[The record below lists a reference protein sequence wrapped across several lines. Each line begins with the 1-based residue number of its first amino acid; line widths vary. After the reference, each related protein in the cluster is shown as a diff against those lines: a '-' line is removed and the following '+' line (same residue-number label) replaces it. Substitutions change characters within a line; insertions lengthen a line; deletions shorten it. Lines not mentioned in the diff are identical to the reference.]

1 MNFPIA
7 LVSNHFKKTNPMK
20 RLLLIAF
27 CALFFHPNLRSQVLE
42 NSVNLGNIATVRL
55 FLNGAVTS
63 YPILQLGG
71 GSGLTLTFDDL
82 DNEVRNFN
90 YSLIHCNADWK
101 PSNLQDQE
109 YIEGFKED
117 RVSNYRFSTNTDV
130 KFVHYSLNLPNDNMQ
145 WTKSGNYVLKVFEN
159 NQSTEP
165 ILLRRFVVVENAMQ
179 VIPKIVLTNSVEK
192 SSTHQEIDF
201 TVKQGDLKASNPQV
215 EIFAT
220 VLQNGRWDNAL
231 MRLSPVFT
239 RGDDVIFDYQ
249 DKIVFPGMKE
259 FRYVDLRSLR
269 YKTDRVQDLE
279 EREDGYYVRLRP
291 DKVRAYSAYIYNADA
306 NGNYVIA
313 NVHDVSN
320 GDLSAD
326 YAEVTFSL
334 ARNASFDDGDVYIF
348 GALTDWETR
357 DDNKMKYNEKT
368 KAYEVTMLLKQGYYN
383 YTYAFVK
390 KGNIDLDFQEIE
402 GNSYETENDYTIL
415 VYYRPFGSRY
425 DRVVAAQTVNTLR
438 R

>member
-1 MNFPIA
+1 M
-7 LVSNHFKKTNPMK
+7 S
-20 RLLLIAF
+20 RLTFIVVAILY
-27 CALFFHPNLRSQVLE
+27 CALQAQAQVLE
-42 NSVNLGNIATVRL
+42 NTVNLGNIATVRL
-55 FLNGAVTS
+55 FLNGAETS

-71 GSGLTLTFDDL
+71 GAGLTLSFDDL

-90 YSLIHCNADWK
+90 YSLVHCNADWK

-109 YIEGFKED
+109 FIEGFKED
-117 RVSNYRFSTNTDV
+117 RISNYRFSTNTDV
-130 KFVHYSLNLPNDNMQ
+130 KFVHYALNLPNENMR

-159 NQSTEP
+159 NKSAEP

-179 VIPKIVLTNSVEK
+179 VIPKVVVTSSVQK

-201 TVKQGDLKASNPQV
+201 TVKQGDLKATNPQV
-215 EIFAT
+215 ELFAT

-231 MRLSPVFT
+231 MNVKPVFT

-259 FRYVDLRSLR
+259 FRYLDLRSLR

-279 EREDGYYVRLRP
+279 EREDGYSVRLRT
-291 DKVRAYSAYIYNADA
+291 DKIRAYSAYIYTADA

-320 GDLSAD
+320 GELSAD

-334 ARNASFDDGDVYIF
+334 ARNASFEDGDVYIF
-348 GALTDWETR
+348 GGLTDWETR

-390 KGNIDLDFQEIE
+390 KGAIELDFQEIE

>member
-1 MNFPIA
+1 MTRCTYIVF
-7 LVSNHFKKTNPMK
+7 
-20 RLLLIAF
+20 AF
-27 CALFFHPNLRSQVLE
+27 LFFALQAQSQVLE
-42 NSVNLGNIATVRL
+42 NTVNLGNIATVRL
-55 FLNGAVTS
+55 FLNGAETS

-71 GSGLTLTFDDL
+71 GAGITLSFDDL
-82 DNEVRNFN
+82 DNEVHNFN

-101 PSNLQDQE
+101 PSTLQDQE
-109 YIEGFKED
+109 FIEGFKED
-117 RVSNYRFSTNTDV
+117 RISNYRFSTNTDV
-130 KFVHYSLNLPNDNMQ
+130 KFVHYALNLPNENMR

-159 NQSTEP
+159 NKSAEP

-179 VIPKIVLTNSVEK
+179 VTPKVVVTSSVQK

-201 TVKQGDLKASNPQV
+201 TVKQGDLKATNPQV
-215 EIFAT
+215 ELFAT
-220 VLQNGRWDNAL
+220 ILQNGRWDNAL
-231 MRLSPVFT
+231 MNVKPVFT

-279 EREDGYYVRLRP
+279 EREDGYSVRLRT
-291 DKVRAYSAYIYNADA
+291 DKVRAYSSYIYTADA

-320 GDLSAD
+320 GELSAD

-334 ARNASFDDGDVYIF
+334 ARNASFEDGDVYIF

-368 KAYEVTMLLKQGYYN
+368 KSYEVTMLLKQGYYN
-383 YTYAFVK
+383 YSYAFVK

-415 VYYRPFGSRY
+415 LYYRPFGSRY